1 MKLPS
6 ETQCSIFIFRY
17 GLIIPGQQKKAPVPV
32 QREVKPS
39 IFDESGSE
47 NESDGPPQM
56 TFMKRTAMGPSM
68 MERRRAKNLQEKALA
83 EDPTIFQYDELYD
96 DMENK
101 REEEKKIKSNEP
113 KKAKYITKLLET
125 AERRKLENELRVERQ
140 VQKEREAEGEQFKDK
155 EAFVTSSYRKKLEE
169 MRKLEEQNK
178 RDDYL
183 EAIGDVRKQNDLDGF
198 YRHLYEQKMG
208 SAKEVKKPEL
218 RPDVTTSGT
227 GDDDQEAISYKPI
240 KSGKPI
246 QQRAYRKR
254 RSSNEEEDATKDTS
268 HADLVAAEK
277 KQHLTNN
284 IDADSDFSIDDSSSD
299 SDSSDNEVKDGTA
312 TKKKHSKKKNSNTN
326 SESKNDT
333 SDASS
338 MPEANKIALNLD
350 SLKKDKTEDT
360 AESIK
365 SEQRSKENLNLP
377 IPSVDVEEVLPT
389 PPKPKRDKSEIWK
402 KRTVGEVYD
411 AAVQRY
417 YERKAARSHA

>member
-1 MKLPS
+1 MSK
-6 ETQCSIFIFRY
+6 QY
-17 GLIIPGQQKKAPVPV
+17 GLIIPGQQKSAPPPV
-32 QREVKPS
+32 QREVSRPS
-39 IFDESGSE
+39 IFDESSGSDSE
-47 NESDGPPQM
+47 GRPLQM
-56 TFMKRTAMGPSM
+56 KMKKATLGPSI

-96 DMENK
+96 DMENQ
-101 REEEKKIKSNEP
+101 REEEKKVKSNEP

-183 EAIGDVRKQNDLDGF
+183 EAIGDVRKQKDLDGF
-198 YRHLYEQKMG
+198 YRHLYEQKLG

-218 RPDVTTSGT
+218 LP
-227 GDDDQEAISYKPI
+227 EANSSDKIDNEESISYKPI
-240 KSGKPI
+240 KSGKPA

-254 RSSNEEEDATKDTS
+254 RSSDEEVNTQKDISIPDTG
-268 HADLVAAEK
+268 DK

-299 SDSSDNEVKDGTA
+299 SSNSDSEGNDKKTA
-312 TKKKHSKKKNSNTN
+312 RNPKPNKKIKATMDIKQEIDKTN
-326 SESKNDT
+326 
-333 SDASS
+333 
-338 MPEANKIALNLD
+338 MPDANKSALNFK
-350 SLKKDKTEDT
+350 SLTKEKSDEVSSLVKPTADDK
-360 AESIK
+360 
-365 SEQRSKENLNLP
+365 QLP
-377 IPSVDVEEVLPT
+377 IPSVNIEECEQSQMPKT
-389 PPKPKRDKSEIWK
+389 KPKDIWK
-402 KRTVGEVYD
+402 KRTVGEAFD

-417 YERKAARSHA
+417 YERKAARSQA